1 MPHICVLY
9 ILMMCQYSGS
19 LYLGFVFVFLMY
31 CYDCVICTNFMT
43 IFSHKVGPIGNRHIK
58 DHILCNFHA
67 IHPYLIHVANF
78 VNVVIIDGS
87 SYSYD

>member
-1 MPHICVLY
+1 
-9 ILMMCQYSGS
+9 
-19 LYLGFVFVFLMY
+19 
-31 CYDCVICTNFMT
+31 MT

-87 SYSYD
+87 SYIVINEGRFNPVLA